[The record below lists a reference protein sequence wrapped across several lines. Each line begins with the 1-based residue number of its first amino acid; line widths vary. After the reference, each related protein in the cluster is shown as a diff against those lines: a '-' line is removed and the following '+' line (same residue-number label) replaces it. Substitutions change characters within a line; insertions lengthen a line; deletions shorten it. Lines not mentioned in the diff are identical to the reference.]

1 LLPRHVARKRQ
12 NAENDFDFTVTSPL
26 GDAFLELMEVAPLAK
41 CEGSYEKA
49 VPGYKAGEL
58 AATISKDIFKKSR
71 HYKKPKCELFLLLYL
86 THWAFAFGQ
95 ATIQLLRYKLKNHRH
110 AFAAVFYLAPID
122 NTVGLLHWLYPVP
135 PVYLF
140 NFRPEEHEN
149 AYTLNLDYQKFQVIR
164 ANDSK
169 PK

>member
-1 LLPRHVARKRQ
+1 MSKSKKPVGRLGYFRVSASGEARPVELAHHEDKAQIEKEIVDIFLRSHTYWTGEPFFLSNARQ

-71 HYKKPKCELFLLLYL
+71 HDKKPKMRALSSSLPNTLGICI
-86 THWAFAFGQ
+86 WAG
-95 ATIQLLRYKLKNHRH
+95 NNS
-110 AFAAVFYLAPID
+110 APP
-122 NTVGLLHWLYPVP
+122 L
-135 PVYLF
+135 
-140 NFRPEEHEN
+140 
-149 AYTLNLDYQKFQVIR
+149 
-164 ANDSK
+164 
-169 PK
+169 